1 VKNWRDTLVHLGMS
15 IVDVMK
21 AIDSS
26 AAKIVLVLDENEHL
40 VGTATDG
47 DIRRGLLRGNTLESP
62 LSEVLH
68 RTPFKAP
75 INASNEQILAIME
88 RELIRQIPLVD
99 SEGKVTGLAIKD
111 ELKHALETKRD
122 TRVILMVGGQGQRL
136 RPLTEDI
143 PKPMLSIGDKP
154 LLESI
159 LENLI
164 EQNFHHFCFSVNYK
178 ADSIVK
184 HFGDGSNWGV
194 EIKYLHENKQMG
206 TAGALSLLQEQP
218 PEPFIV
224 MNGDLLTKVNF
235 GHLLDYHNSTKA
247 DVTMGVREYDVEI
260 DYGVVE
266 ISEGRI
272 TKLKEKPIHQF
283 LVNGGIYVLN
293 PFVFDY
299 ISKSEYLD
307 MTTLFQHLIDTD
319 KFCSVFPIV
328 EYWLDIGQIKDLE
341 HARRAVTTV

>member
-1 VKNWRDTLVHLGMS
+1 
-15 IVDVMK
+15 
-21 AIDSS
+21 
-26 AAKIVLVLDENEHL
+26 
-40 VGTATDG
+40 
-47 DIRRGLLRGNTLESP
+47 
-62 LSEVLH
+62 
-68 RTPFKAP
+68 
-75 INASNEQILAIME
+75 
-88 RELIRQIPLVD
+88 
-99 SEGKVTGLAIKD
+99 
-111 ELKHALETKRD
+111 
-122 TRVILMVGGQGQRL
+122 
-136 RPLTEDI
+136 
-143 PKPMLSIGDKP
+143 
-154 LLESI
+154 
-159 LENLI
+159 
-164 EQNFHHFCFSVNYK
+164 
-178 ADSIVK
+178 
-184 HFGDGSNWGV
+184 
-194 EIKYLHENKQMG
+194 MG

-224 MNGDLLTKVNF
+224 MNGDLLTKVNL